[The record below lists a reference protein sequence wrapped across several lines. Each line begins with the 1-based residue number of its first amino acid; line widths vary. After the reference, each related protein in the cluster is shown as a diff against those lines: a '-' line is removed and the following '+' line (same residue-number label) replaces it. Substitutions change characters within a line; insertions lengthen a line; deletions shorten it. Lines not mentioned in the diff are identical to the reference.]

1 MILTQTW
8 VPGHPKTKGSLTAK
22 GGHATDT
29 PASKHWRAMMAERV
43 RQDIAHRAFF
53 KRDRNGTVQSNIYPH
68 SGPVLVAAYFW
79 LEPTT
84 GKAIAHAH
92 HTGAATWPMAGDVDK
107 LARNLLDALAA
118 DAKSAAMN
126 GGAYLNDNQVINC
139 NVWKFPAD
147 RSRGRAPGA
156 WISVTAAPDIAVA
169 STEQA
174 MFDWVARQ
182 MAQSQHLTT

>member
-29 PASKHWRAMMAERV
+29 PASKRWRALMAERV
-43 RQDIAHRAFF
+43 RQDIERRRHPEPNVWIDETAWPWR
-53 KRDRNGTVQSNIYPH
+53 
-68 SGPVLVAAYFW
+68 GPVLVAAYFW

-84 GKAIAHAH
+84 GKAIEHAH
-92 HTGAATWPMAGDVDK
+92 ETGAATWPMAGDVDK

-126 GGAYLNDNQVINC
+126 GGAFLNDNQVINC

-156 WISVTAAPDIAVA
+156 WISVYAAPSDIA
-169 STEQA
+169 SFEQT
-174 MFDWVARQ
+174 MFDHVAREMAGARRAQ
-182 MAQSQHLTT
+182 MP